1 MEINCV
7 WDGFSFSSFVW
18 KLCPWY
24 GYLQFNTSCV
34 EFNVL
39 IMIKFIS
46 HATEFYVL
54 VLNKHCSG
62 YNRVTLYFLALG
74 NLNGDKLFENI
85 MILHLKY
92 LT

>member
-1 MEINCV
+1 MVFLFLLLFGNYVHGMVICN
-7 WDGFSFSSFVW
+7 
-18 KLCPWY
+18 LT
-24 GYLQFNTSCV
+24 LCV
-34 EFNVL
+34 EFNGL
-39 IMIKFIS
+39 IMFKFIS